1 VSKARAMQLLGVEAK
16 DTFDFKK
23 AIQSSSAP
31 SIIQPE
37 EADRLIDFIV
47 DESTLWSKVRV
58 ERMTTNE
65 KWVRFIDINKGML
78 RPDNCGDYVDTGGMS
93 ATGFK
98 LTARKFKAV
107 IPICDDMLADNL
119 TGDALEK
126 QVLKMVG
133 SQLAN
138 ELEIMALMANID
150 HSYVHADV
158 DTSVFHL
165 FDGWYKQL
173 KAAHIVTPTFPNCCL
188 DICHF
193 GQMMKQLP
201 TKWRRDKKKLRFFMA
216 DDVFQDWADILQKR
230 GTALGDK
237 VITGEAPATWM
248 TTPMETIP
256 LLPTDLA
263 NACGHY
269 EDGQAG
275 TFMFLTDPKNLV
287 LGIQY
292 DINYER
298 QRDGVNSRTFHI
310 FRIAFDTGIIN
321 TDAAVLLDH
330 LTTRD
335 ECCVESSTY

>member
-1 VSKARAMQLLGVEAK
+1 MSKARAMQLLGVEAK
-16 DTFDFKK
+16 DTFNFKK

-37 EADRLIDFIV
+37 EADRLIDYIV
-47 DESTLWSKVRV
+47 DESVLWSMARV
-58 ERMTTNE
+58 VRMTTSE
-65 KWVRFIDINKGML
+65 KWVRKIDIRKGML
-78 RPDNCGDYVDTGGMS
+78 RPDECGSYVDTGGMS

-98 LTARKFKAV
+98 LMARKMKAV
-107 IPICDDMLADNL
+107 IPICDDMLDDNL
-119 TGDALEK
+119 TGEQLEK
-126 QVLKMVG
+126 QILRMVG
-133 SQLAN
+133 EQLGN
-138 ELEIMALMANID
+138 ELEIMALMANTD
-150 HSYVHADV
+150 HSYNHADV
-158 DTSVFHL
+158 DTTVFHA

-173 KAAHIVTPTFPNCCL
+173 RGGHVVTPTFPNCCL

-201 TKWRRDKKKLRFFMA
+201 TKFRKNKKALRYFMA

-237 VITGEAPATWM
+237 VITGQAPAAWM
-248 TTPMETIP
+248 TTPMQEVA
-256 LLPTDLA
+256 LLPTDLP

-275 TFMFLTDPKNLV
+275 TFMFLTDPKNLL

-292 DINYER
+292 DMEYER
-298 QRDGVNSRTFHI
+298 ERDGKNSRTFHI
-310 FRIAFDTGIIN
+310 FRIAFDAGIEN
-321 TDAAVLLDH
+321 LDATVLLDH

-335 ECCVESSTY
+335 ECCVETSTY

>member
-1 VSKARAMQLLGVEAK
+1 MQLLGVSAK

-47 DESTLWSKVRV
+47 DESKLWGMARV
-58 ERMTTNE
+58 ERMTTSE
-65 KWVRFIDINKGML
+65 KWVRFIDIRKGLL
-78 RPDNCGDYVDTGGMS
+78 RPDECGDYVDTGNMS

-98 LTARKFKAV
+98 LTARKMKAV

-119 TGDALEK
+119 TGEALEN
-126 QVLKMVG
+126 QILRMVG
-133 SQLAN
+133 DQLGN
-138 ELEIMALMANID
+138 ELEIMAIMANTD
-150 HSYVHADV
+150 HSYNHPDV
-158 DTSVFHL
+158 DTSVFHA

-173 KAAHIVTPTFPNCCL
+173 RAGHVITPTFPNCCL

-193 GQMMKQLP
+193 GQMMRQLP
-201 TKWRRDKKKLRFFMA
+201 TKFRRDKKKLRYFMA

-237 VITGEAPATWM
+237 VITGEAPARWM
-248 TTPMETIP
+248 TTPIEDVP
-256 LLPTDLA
+256 LLPTDLPNSCSA
-263 NACGHY
+263 Y
-269 EDGQAG
+269 ENGEAG

-292 DINYER
+292 DIEYER

-310 FRIAFDTGIIN
+310 FRIAFDAGIIN
-321 TDAAVLLDH
+321 TDATVLLDH

-335 ECCVESSTY
+335 ECCVETSTY